1 MNPQLPKN
9 KNINAKRLSREIH
22 VPSTM
27 EGETFHRLSSGK
39 LLNTVSTL
47 GGGGSEPTV
56 AIIYYLKLS
65 RFQQQKS
72 MRCVY
77 KQDSIIHRQGKK
89 QSTEAVSKWIQ
100 MLDLADKV
108 FKAAIKNML
117 KELKDIRI
125 KEFKQNVTTTKK
137 QGSTTKTMKAI
148 TKN

>member
-1 MNPQLPKN
+1 M
-9 KNINAKRLSREIH
+9 
-22 VPSTM
+22 
-27 EGETFHRLSSGK
+27 
-39 LLNTVSTL
+39 

-72 MRCVY
+72 MRYVY

-89 QSTEAVSKWIQ
+89 QSIEAVSKWIQ